1 MSMTVAEAKIVVQE
15 SLDKLKES
23 IKREVNYNKEL
34 ADDKLT
40 LKTLEQMKLD
50 GEPLPEGCPY
60 ISYDEW
66 IEQINKEIKSGE
78 NSIARIGKEK
88 AEIMAFEYYISNGPV
103 E

>member
-1 MSMTVAEAKIVVQE
+1 MKNSEAKIVVQE

-40 LKTLEQMKLD
+40 LATLEKKKTD
-50 GEPLPEGCPY
+50 GEPLPDPCPY
-60 ISYDEW
+60 TSYDEW

-78 NSIARIGKEK
+78 ASIGRIGKEK
-88 AEIMAFEYYISNGPV
+88 AEIVAFEYFIANATD